1 MARRAKLAL
10 LTVVLR
16 RVVPAAQLAL
26 GRAALGK
33 VALGKVALG
42 KVALGKVVL
51 AERVVRAVDS
61 SQTRICQC

>member
-16 RVVPAAQLAL
+16 RLVPAAQRALGRAAL

-42 KVALGKVVL
+42 KVAL
-51 AERVVRAVDS
+51 AVDS